1 MKRNQFQMCV
11 FYFVRWN
18 VYYSHPAG
26 GGDNAVRFV
35 SCNGMIEPGPRP
47 SGPKGP
53 GGIQVERA
61 CLLGREKEC
70 GCCRSKEQQSCTYT
84 ILQRKKN
91 ILWGRFAYSLQA
103 SKTWTLFFFFLK
115 NSKQSQ
121 ICFFLNLWRNITESY
136 PNRKMNKINIL
147 YAEGGR
153 KNPLE

>member
-1 MKRNQFQMCV
+1 MWVFFCCTLKRLLQSSSGWWRQHCI
-11 FYFVRWN
+11 RC
-18 VYYSHPAG
+18 
-26 GGDNAVRFV
+26 V

-84 ILQRKKN
+84 ILQRKN
-91 ILWGRFAYSLQA
+91 ILWGRLFATGQQNVN
-103 SKTWTLFFFFLK
+103 TFFLFLK

-121 ICFFLNLWRNITESY
+121 ICFSNLWRNITESY

>member
-84 ILQRKKN
+84 ILQRKKKT
-91 ILWGRFAYSLQA
+91 FCEVASLIRYRPA
-103 SKTWTLFFFFLK
+103 KREHFFLFLK